1 MQHKR
6 VKFVPPNNPRAKFQ
20 MVLRRRVEDYFK
32 ENNISK
38 YGDFR
43 MVLKTIVMLS
53 IYFVP
58 YALIMTNSFT
68 TGGMLLLWAVM
79 GVGLAG
85 IGLSVMH
92 DANHGAYSEN
102 KLVNTIM
109 GFSLNVVGGCAMTWK
124 IQHNVLHHS
133 YTNIPGHDEDIRDR
147 KVVRLSPNVKHRAIH
162 RFQHI
167 YALFLYGFPS
177 LTWIMYKD
185 IFQLIDYAR
194 RGLIQDVKK
203 EAAILIVSKL
213 LYFGYIAVLPLM
225 LLDITFW
232 QFLAGFIL
240 MHYVAGI
247 ILTVIFQLAHVL
259 EETIMPEPDE
269 NDTIE
274 NQWAI
279 HQMETT
285 ANFAT
290 DNRLLNWYAGG
301 LNFQVEHHLFPRIC
315 HIHYPAIASIVKET
329 AEEYGVPYYNNKTF
343 MKALGS
349 HLRFLKRLGDPSMD
363 EKTLKEATL
372 ADIAS

>member
-6 VKFVPPNNPRAKFQ
+6 VKFIPPNKPRVNFQ
-20 MVLRRRVEDYFK
+20 MVLRKRVEAYFK

-43 MVLKTIVMLS
+43 MIFKTIAMLS
-53 IYFVP
+53 MYFVP
-58 YALIMTNSFT
+58 YALIMTNSFSN
-68 TGGMLLLWAVM
+68 GQMLLMTAIM

-92 DANHGAYSEN
+92 DANHGAYSDN

-109 GFSLNVVGGCAMTWK
+109 GFSLNIVGGCAMTWK
-124 IQHNVLHHS
+124 VQHNVLHHS
-133 YTNIPGHDEDIRDR
+133 YTNIPGYDEDIRDR
-147 KVVRLSPNVKHRAIH
+147 KVVRLSPDVRHRGIH

-177 LTWIMYKD
+177 LTWVIYKD
-185 IFQLIDYAR
+185 IFQLIDYAK
-194 RGLIQDVKK
+194 RGLIQNVKK
-203 EAAILIVSKL
+203 EVFILVVSKL
-213 LYFGYIAVLPLM
+213 FYYAYIIVLPLM
-225 LLDITFW
+225 VLDVTFL
-232 QFLAGFIL
+232 QFLAGFLL
-240 MHYVAGI
+240 MHYVAGM

-259 EETIMPEPDE
+259 EETVMPLPTE

-290 DNRLLNWYAGG
+290 HNRLLNWYAGG
-301 LNFQVEHHLFPRIC
+301 LNFQVEHHLFPQVC
-315 HIHYPAIASIVKET
+315 HIHYPAISKIVRET
-329 AEEYGVPYYNNKTF
+329 AEEHGVPYYNNKTF
-343 MKALGS
+343 WKALGS
-349 HLRFLKRLGDPSMD
+349 HLRFLKRLGDPNID
-363 EKTLKEATL
+363 EATLRTATL
-372 ADIAS
+372 ADYQS